1 MRERIKILQNEVEI
15 LRNESSEKDR
25 LLMRVR
31 HEVATEVTS
40 RDRHRKELNMLE
52 LQFKQK

>member
-1 MRERIKILQNEVEI
+1 LLKIKH
-15 LRNESSEKDR
+15 D
-25 LLMRVR
+25 
-31 HEVATEVTS
+31 VATEVTS